1 MHWQLDV
8 TFKEEANTTL
18 DKIAAQ
24 NQNII
29 RKWCL
34 SMLKLIEIRGKKM
47 SLKRKRFNISFA
59 SAQFIK
65 ELMKI

>member
-1 MHWQLDV
+1 MAKCD
-8 TFKEEANTTL
+8 TL
-18 DKIAAQ
+18 NLEKVPKTEDKIAAQ

-47 SLKRKRFNISFA
+47 SLRRKRFNISFA
-59 SAQFIK
+59 PAQFIE